1 MKLRLRCIDRFLV
14 GLEGSTPVAVRSKL
28 ATAPAL
34 RAAPSG
40 RKLEQT
46 LNVVTG
52 SDFALF
58 VHPDLDNDGLVT
70 EIVVHSMKAS
80 TTADNYKLHRV
91 NDWASHLGP
100 LLSNAMMDIGFPWSL
115 SDCSKPV
122 SIQGFT

>member
-58 VHPDLDNDGLVT
+58 VHPWLGQRWSCDRNCCAFDG
-70 EIVVHSMKAS
+70 
-80 TTADNYKLHRV
+80 
-91 NDWASHLGP
+91 
-100 LLSNAMMDIGFPWSL
+100 GFHYGRQL
-115 SDCSKPV
+115 
-122 SIQGFT
+122 